1 MGSDPNHRSTLCYR
15 VKSNNQQVRPLG
27 RESWL
32 RRVCGFRKTLKNPK
46 RSFDIIL
53 KILIRILSNSC
64 QALMEAYWTTQK
76 RVCKNSAELT
86 QFRRRFTSFPMKS
99 VGVTSLKNVFHLWTF
114 SELYQHICAKGDNDA
129 CPNVIFFELLRFN
142 FQVFR
147 DGFQY
152 IVPFLENLLPE
163 KVDFPENFTSWE
175 IWLLGKGDFPKKIT
189 AGSHMY
195 GILRT
200 LGHLDIC
207 TFISVKKLRG

>member
-1 MGSDPNHRSTLCYR
+1 MGSDPNHTSTLCYR
-15 VKSNNQQVRPLG
+15 VKSNSQQVRPLG

-32 RRVCGFRKTLKNPK
+32 RRVYGFRKTLKNPK

-114 SELYQHICAKGDNDA
+114 SELYQHILSSLSFSGLTFRFSETDFSILCLSLKIYFLRKL
-129 CPNVIFFELLRFN
+129 IFRKT
-142 FQVFR
+142 
-147 DGFQY
+147 
-152 IVPFLENLLPE
+152 LLPG
-163 KVDFPENFTSWE
+163 KFDFSGRATSRKRLLQEVTCMVFCGHWD
-175 IWLLGKGDFPKKIT
+175 IW
-189 AGSHMY
+189 
-195 GILRT
+195 
-200 LGHLDIC
+200 
-207 TFISVKKLRG
+207 TFARL